1 MVRLASGLALAAA
14 AIAAIRFLPV
24 PALRVTAAIVAALAA
39 HEYLAIAGTTS
50 LRRQAVPLVATMAL
64 CVLVGMQ
71 RPIDTSILL
80 LAALGW
86 VATDVLATGRSARDT
101 AADLIA
107 PVYVGVPLGMLVAVH
122 VLLGWQA
129 TLLIVALVI
138 VSDSAQ
144 YYAGRS
150 LGRRLL
156 APAISPKKTVE
167 GFLGGLA
174 AGTFF
179 MALAGPR
186 IVSGA
191 GAVAFAALG
200 AALVTLG
207 VCGDLFESRLK
218 RLAGVKDSSA
228 LIPGHG
234 GVLDRIDALLF
245 AVPAFY
251 LFIRSLG
258 QA

>member
-1 MVRLASGLALAAA
+1 MVRLASGLVLAAA
-14 AIAAIRFLPV
+14 AVAAIRFLPV
-24 PALRVTAAIVAALAA
+24 PALRVVAALVAMLGA
-39 HEYLAIAGTTS
+39 HEYLSIAGTRGA
-50 LRRQAVPLVATMAL
+50 RRQVAPILATAGL
-64 CVLVGMQ
+64 CALVGMQ
-71 RPIDTSILL
+71 RPIDASALVL
-80 LAALGW
+80 VALGW
-86 VATDVLATGRSARDT
+86 VAVDVLATGRRVQDS

-107 PVYVGVPLGMLVAVH
+107 PLYVGVPLGMLVAVH
-122 VLLGWQA
+122 VLRGWQA

-144 YYAGRS
+144 YYAGRTF
-150 LGRRLL
+150 GRRLL

-167 GFLGGLA
+167 GLAGGLA
-174 AGTFF
+174 GGMLF
-179 MALAGPR
+179 MALAGPG
-186 IVSGA
+186 VVPEA
-191 GAVAFAALG
+191 GAVALAALG
-200 AALVTLG
+200 AALVGLG

-251 LFIRSLG
+251 VFVRSLG
-258 QA
+258 AA